1 MSALGLRVSHN
12 NGFDCGLKYEP
23 REDLEDIHNKTIEN
37 VTMLG
42 PEGIQAVKN
51 NEFDVV
57 VRLLDD
63 EVDEA
68 GRRSWKRRLERQ
80 RCINGNKAT
89 NTPFT
94 AAEFCVNVVNVVA
107 ASYFTA
113 CDDAFNSSKMQRI

>member
-1 MSALGLRVSHN
+1 MQ
-12 NGFDCGLKYEP
+12 
-23 REDLEDIHNKTIEN
+23 DIHNKTIEN
-37 VTMLG
+37 MAMLG
-42 PEGIQAVKN
+42 PKGIQAVKN
-51 NEFDVV
+51 DEFDVV

-63 EVDEA
+63 EIDEA
-68 GRRSWKRRLERQ
+68 GRRGWTRQMVRQ